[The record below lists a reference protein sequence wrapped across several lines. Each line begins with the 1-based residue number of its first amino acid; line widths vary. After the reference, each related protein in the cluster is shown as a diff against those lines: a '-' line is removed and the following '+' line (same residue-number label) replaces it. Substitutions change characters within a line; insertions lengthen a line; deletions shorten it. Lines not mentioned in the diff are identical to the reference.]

1 MVERLV
7 ANEKVEGSTPFARS
21 IKNIVIKS
29 KIITSL
35 FQKFLIK
42 SDIRI
47 HKKKIYY
54 YFLFRIIKHF
64 LYQDIIINIYNFKI
78 LASIKKNKTSYFLLK
93 KCEFG
98 DYEELKIIKKF
109 SELGKVFL
117 LDVGANY
124 GFYSIYTAS
133 LSNLNMVIGVEASKK
148 TYNDFLQNIKINSL
162 KNIFAINKA
171 ISNLRNQELIF
182 NESDNDWE
190 SSLSHKNFKVN
201 NYQKILSVKIDD
213 VLEKYNLNDY
223 FLLIKL
229 DIEGNEIKALEGA
242 RDIIH
247 KYSPIIIIEISKYIF
262 SIKDN
267 VNLFKNFLEVNNY
280 LIFDTNK
287 KEKKLNELLNQ
298 LDRLEK
304 GYKTIGNFF
313 LIKNSTDV
321 LKIFREND

>member
-1 MVERLV
+1 M
-7 ANEKVEGSTPFARS
+7 
-21 IKNIVIKS
+21 
-29 KIITSL
+29 
-35 FQKFLIK
+35 IK

-47 HKKKIYY
+47 YKKKFYY
-54 YFLFRIIKHF
+54 YFLFRIIKYF
-64 LYQDIIINIYNFKI
+64 LYKDIIVNIYNFKI
-78 LASIKKNKTSYFLLK
+78 SASIKKNKTSYFLLK

-98 DYEELKIIKKF
+98 DYEELKTIKKF
-109 SELGKVFL
+109 SDLGKVFL

-133 LSNLNMVIGVEASKK
+133 LSNLNIVIGAEASQK
-148 TYNDFLQNIKINSL
+148 TYKEFLYNIEINAL
-162 KNIFAINKA
+162 KNVFAINKA

-182 NESDNDWE
+182 NESTNDWE
-190 SSLSHKNFKVN
+190 SSLSHTNFKVN

-213 VLEKYNLNDY
+213 VLEKYNLSDY

-242 RDIIH
+242 RDIID

-267 VNLFKNFLEVNNY
+267 INLFKNFLEVNNY

-287 KEKKLNELLNQ
+287 KEKKLNELLSQ

-304 GYKTIGNFF
+304 RYKTIGNFF
-313 LIKNSTDV
+313 LIKNSTEV
-321 LKIFREND
+321 LKIFKDNDRVI

>member
-1 MVERLV
+1 
-7 ANEKVEGSTPFARS
+7 
-21 IKNIVIKS
+21 VIKS

-47 HKKKIYY
+47 YKKKFYY
-54 YFLFRIIKHF
+54 YFLFRIIKYF
-64 LYQDIIINIYNFKI
+64 LYKDIIVNIYNFKI
-78 LASIKKNKTSYFLLK
+78 SASIKKNKTSYFLLK

-98 DYEELKIIKKF
+98 DYEELKTIKKF
-109 SELGKVFL
+109 SDLGKVFL

-133 LSNLNMVIGVEASKK
+133 LSNLNIVIGAEASQK
-148 TYNDFLQNIKINSL
+148 TYKEFLYNIEINAL
-162 KNIFAINKA
+162 KNVFAINKA

-182 NESDNDWE
+182 NESTNDWE
-190 SSLSHKNFKVN
+190 SSLSHTNFKVN

-213 VLEKYNLNDY
+213 VLEKYNLSNY
-223 FLLIKL
+223 FFFIKL

-242 RDIIH
+242 KDVIF

-267 VNLFKNFLEVNNY
+267 INLFKNFLEVNNY

-287 KEKKLNELLNQ
+287 KEKKLNELLSQ

-304 GYKTIGNFF
+304 RYKTIGNFF
-313 LIKNSTDV
+313 LIKNSTEV
-321 LKIFREND
+321 LKIFKDNDRVI

>member
-1 MVERLV
+1 
-7 ANEKVEGSTPFARS
+7 
-21 IKNIVIKS
+21 VIKS

-47 HKKKIYY
+47 HKKKFYY
-54 YFLFRIIKHF
+54 YFLFRIIKYF
-64 LYQDIIINIYNFKI
+64 LYKDIIVNIYNFKI
-78 LASIKKNKTSYFLLK
+78 SASIKKNKTSYFLLK

-98 DYEELKIIKKF
+98 DYEELKTIKKF
-109 SELGKVFL
+109 SDLGKVFL

-133 LSNLNMVIGVEASKK
+133 LSNLNIVIGAEASQK
-148 TYNDFLQNIKINSL
+148 TYKEFLYNIEINAL
-162 KNIFAINKA
+162 KNVFAINKA

-182 NESDNDWE
+182 NESTNDWE
-190 SSLSHKNFKVN
+190 SSLSHTNFKVN
-201 NYQKILSVKIDD
+201 KYQKILSVKIDD
-213 VLEKYNLNDY
+213 VLEKYNLSNY
-223 FLLIKL
+223 FFFIKL

-242 RDIIH
+242 KDVIF

-267 VNLFKNFLEVNNY
+267 INLFKNFLEVNNY

-287 KEKKLNELLNQ
+287 KEKKLNELLSQ

-304 GYKTIGNFF
+304 RYKTIGNFF
-313 LIKNSTDV
+313 LIKNSTEV
-321 LKIFREND
+321 LKIFRDNDRVI

>member
-1 MVERLV
+1 M
-7 ANEKVEGSTPFARS
+7 
-21 IKNIVIKS
+21 IKS

-47 HKKKIYY
+47 HKKKFYY
-54 YFLFRIIKHF
+54 YFLFRIIKYF
-64 LYQDIIINIYNFKI
+64 LYKDIIVNIYNFKI
-78 LASIKKNKTSYFLLK
+78 SASIKKNKTSYFLLK

-98 DYEELKIIKKF
+98 DYEELKTIKKF
-109 SELGKVFL
+109 SDLGKVFL

-133 LSNLNMVIGVEASKK
+133 LSNLNIVIGAEASQK
-148 TYNDFLQNIKINSL
+148 TYKEFLYNIEINAL
-162 KNIFAINKA
+162 KNVFAINKA

-182 NESDNDWE
+182 NESTNDWE
-190 SSLSHKNFKVN
+190 SSLSHTNFKVN

-213 VLEKYNLNDY
+213 VLEKYNLSNY
-223 FLLIKL
+223 FFFIKL

-242 RDIIH
+242 KDVIF

-267 VNLFKNFLEVNNY
+267 INLFKNFLEVNNY

-287 KEKKLNELLNQ
+287 KEKKLNELLSQ
-298 LDRLEK
+298 LDILEK

-313 LIKNSTDV
+313 LIKNSTEV
-321 LKIFREND
+321 LKIFKDNDRVI

>member
-1 MVERLV
+1 
-7 ANEKVEGSTPFARS
+7 
-21 IKNIVIKS
+21 
-29 KIITSL
+29 
-35 FQKFLIK
+35 LIK

-47 HKKKIYY
+47 HKKKFYY
-54 YFLFRIIKHF
+54 YFLFRIIKYF
-64 LYQDIIINIYNFKI
+64 LYKDIIVNIYNFKI
-78 LASIKKNKTSYFLLK
+78 SASIKKNKTSYFLLK

-98 DYEELKIIKKF
+98 DYEELKTIKKF
-109 SELGKVFL
+109 SDLGKVFL

-133 LSNLNMVIGVEASKK
+133 LSNLNIVIGAEASQK
-148 TYNDFLQNIKINSL
+148 TYKEFLYNIEINAL
-162 KNIFAINKA
+162 KNVFAINKA

-182 NESDNDWE
+182 NESTNDWE
-190 SSLSHKNFKVN
+190 SSLSHTNFKVN

-213 VLEKYNLNDY
+213 VLEKYNLSNY
-223 FLLIKL
+223 FFFIKL

-242 RDIIH
+242 KDIIF

-267 VNLFKNFLEVNNY
+267 INLFKNFLEVNNY

-287 KEKKLNELLNQ
+287 KEKKLNELLSQ

-304 GYKTIGNFF
+304 RYKTIGNFF
-313 LIKNSTDV
+313 LIKNSTEV
-321 LKIFREND
+321 LKIFKDNDRVI

>member
-1 MVERLV
+1 M
-7 ANEKVEGSTPFARS
+7 
-21 IKNIVIKS
+21 
-29 KIITSL
+29 
-35 FQKFLIK
+35 IK

-47 HKKKIYY
+47 HKKKFYY
-54 YFLFRIIKHF
+54 YFLFRIIKYF
-64 LYQDIIINIYNFKI
+64 LYKDIIVNIYNFKI
-78 LASIKKNKTSYFLLK
+78 SASIKKNKTSYFLLK

-98 DYEELKIIKKF
+98 DYEELKTIKKF
-109 SELGKVFL
+109 SDLGKVFL

-133 LSNLNMVIGVEASKK
+133 LSNLNIVIGAEASQK
-148 TYNDFLQNIKINSL
+148 TYKEFLYNIEINAL
-162 KNIFAINKA
+162 KNVFAINKA

-182 NESDNDWE
+182 NESTNDWE
-190 SSLSHKNFKVN
+190 SSLSHTNFKVN

-213 VLEKYNLNDY
+213 VLEKYNLSNY
-223 FLLIKL
+223 FFFIKL

-242 RDIIH
+242 KDVIF

-267 VNLFKNFLEVNNY
+267 INLFKNFLEVNNY

-304 GYKTIGNFF
+304 RYKTIGNFF
-313 LIKNSTDV
+313 LIKNLTEV
-321 LKIFREND
+321 LKIFKEND

>member
-1 MVERLV
+1 M
-7 ANEKVEGSTPFARS
+7 
-21 IKNIVIKS
+21 
-29 KIITSL
+29 
-35 FQKFLIK
+35 IK

-47 HKKKIYY
+47 HKKKFYY
-54 YFLFRIIKHF
+54 YFLFRIIKYF
-64 LYQDIIINIYNFKI
+64 LYKDIIVNIYNFKI
-78 LASIKKNKTSYFLLK
+78 SASIKKNKTSYFLLK

-98 DYEELKIIKKF
+98 DYEELKTIKKF
-109 SELGKVFL
+109 SDLGKVFL

-133 LSNLNMVIGVEASKK
+133 LSNLNIVIGAEASQK
-148 TYNDFLQNIKINSL
+148 TYKEFLYNIEINAL
-162 KNIFAINKA
+162 KNVFAINKA

-182 NESDNDWE
+182 NESTNDWE
-190 SSLSHKNFKVN
+190 SSLSHTNFKVN

-213 VLEKYNLNDY
+213 VLEKYNLSNY
-223 FLLIKL
+223 FFFIKL

-242 RDIIH
+242 KDIIF

-267 VNLFKNFLEVNNY
+267 INLFKNFLEVNNY

-287 KEKKLNELLNQ
+287 KEKKLNELLSQ

-304 GYKTIGNFF
+304 RYKTIGNFF
-313 LIKNSTDV
+313 LIKNSTEV
-321 LKIFREND
+321 LKIFKDNDRVI

>member
-1 MVERLV
+1 
-7 ANEKVEGSTPFARS
+7 
-21 IKNIVIKS
+21 
-29 KIITSL
+29 
-35 FQKFLIK
+35 LIK

-47 HKKKIYY
+47 YKKKFYY
-54 YFLFRIIKHF
+54 YFLFRIIKYF
-64 LYQDIIINIYNFKI
+64 LYKDIIVNIYNFKI
-78 LASIKKNKTSYFLLK
+78 SASIKKNKTSYFLLK

-98 DYEELKIIKKF
+98 DYEELKTIKKF
-109 SELGKVFL
+109 SDLGKVFL

-133 LSNLNMVIGVEASKK
+133 LSNLNIVIGAEASQK
-148 TYNDFLQNIKINSL
+148 TYKEFLYNIEINAL
-162 KNIFAINKA
+162 KNVFAINKA

-182 NESDNDWE
+182 NESTNDWE
-190 SSLSHKNFKVN
+190 SSLSHTNFKVN

-213 VLEKYNLNDY
+213 VLEKYNLSNY
-223 FLLIKL
+223 FFFIKL

-242 RDIIH
+242 KDVIF

-267 VNLFKNFLEVNNY
+267 INLFKNFLEVNNY

-287 KEKKLNELLNQ
+287 KEKKLNELLSQ

-304 GYKTIGNFF
+304 RYKTIGNFF
-313 LIKNSTDV
+313 LIKNSTKV
-321 LKIFREND
+321 LKIFKDNDRVI

>member
-1 MVERLV
+1 M
-7 ANEKVEGSTPFARS
+7 
-21 IKNIVIKS
+21 
-29 KIITSL
+29 
-35 FQKFLIK
+35 IK

-47 HKKKIYY
+47 HKKKFYY
-54 YFLFRIIKHF
+54 YFLFRIIKYF
-64 LYQDIIINIYNFKI
+64 LYKDIIVNIYNFKI
-78 LASIKKNKTSYFLLK
+78 SASIKKNKTSYFLLK

-98 DYEELKIIKKF
+98 DYEELKTIKKF
-109 SELGKVFL
+109 SDLGKVFL

-133 LSNLNMVIGVEASKK
+133 LSNLNIVIGAEASQK
-148 TYNDFLQNIKINSL
+148 TYKEFLYNIEINAL
-162 KNIFAINKA
+162 KNVFAINKA

-182 NESDNDWE
+182 NESTNDWE
-190 SSLSHKNFKVN
+190 SSLSHTNFKVN

-213 VLEKYNLNDY
+213 VLEKYNLSNY
-223 FLLIKL
+223 FFFIKL

-242 RDIIH
+242 KDVIF

-267 VNLFKNFLEVNNY
+267 INLFKNFLEVNNY

-287 KEKKLNELLNQ
+287 KEKKLNELLSQ

-304 GYKTIGNFF
+304 RYKTIGNFF
-313 LIKNSTDV
+313 LIKNSTEV
-321 LKIFREND
+321 LKIFKDNDRVI